1 MDSFI
6 AHKNYIIFY
15 MDTIEI
21 RFKCFSKIRELIDS
35 QYIDIIVPKNI
46 TIQECFNEIIKKH
59 NKIKIELLEKSK
71 YAINCKYTDINTQLN
86 EKNEIAI
93 ITPISGG

>member
-1 MDSFI
+1 ME
-6 AHKNYIIFY
+6 
-15 MDTIEI
+15 TIEI

-71 YAINCKYTDINTQLN
+71 YAINCKYTDINIQLT